1 MNEIITHENISWQT
15 TNKILR
21 SISIHDWRNYN
32 IQDFGAEPR
41 NERLFI
47 IHLEPGI
54 LIRLYDRDSSWGVE
68 LEQKTEVIEGLRRH
82 TNIRKGRLTTKNE
95 GPHMF
100 VYSIMPYLSSKNPK
114 DLSVTEHR
122 LFRLLKNYFTVGI
135 KPERMMAAS
144 NWKANAIA

>member
-1 MNEIITHENISWQT
+1 MNELITHENISWQT
-15 TNKILR
+15 TNKIFR

-32 IQDFGAEPR
+32 IQDFGAKPR
-41 NERLFI
+41 NGRLFVI
-47 IHLEPGI
+47 RLEPGI

-68 LEQKTEVIEGLRRH
+68 LEQKTEVIEGLWQH

-100 VYSIMPYLSSKNPK
+100 VYSIMSYLASKNPM

-122 LFRLLKNYFTVGI
+122 LFLRLKNYFTVGI
-135 KPERMMAAS
+135 KSERMIAAS
-144 NWKANAIA
+144 AWKTNAIV